1 MLVGVNFILIILG
14 LTLVVKGA
22 DYLISSSIS
31 LGKKIGLSE
40 MIIGIVIIGFGT
52 SISELVVSVNAI
64 LNNVPELSLGN
75 IIGSNIANILLVLG
89 VAGLFNKLNL
99 SKVNQFDNLYHLL
112 THILFFCVFFFF
124 QLQVIFGIIF
134 LLIFATYLYLSLTN
148 KSDSHDEITTENNF
162 VNRLVDKKPI
172 IFGIP
177 IILMSIILTLVGGEL
192 TVNSTIKISN
202 FFGIS
207 ESFIGL
213 TIIALGT
220 SLPEIV
226 TGVMAAKKNKTDL
239 IIGNVIGSNIYNL
252 MLILGC
258 VSIFDSFVY
267 DSKQFFSEVLILLL
281 ATLIFLFIVTKKIV
295 FDKKF
300 SIFFFL
306 VYILYITNLY
316 VKNF

>member
-1 MLVGVNFILIILG
+1 MLVGVNFVLIILG
-14 LTLVVKGA
+14 LILVVKSA
-22 DYLISSSIS
+22 DYLIASSIS

-52 SISELVVSVNAI
+52 SLSELVVSIDAI
-64 LNNVPELSLGN
+64 LKNVPELSLGN

-89 VAGLFNKLNL
+89 VAGLFKKLNL

-124 QLQVIFGIIF
+124 QLQEVFGIIF
-134 LLIFATYLYLSLTN
+134 LLVFATYLYLSLTN
-148 KSDSHDEITTENNF
+148 KNDSHGDINTENNL
-162 VNRLVDKKPI
+162 VSNLVDKKPI
-172 IFGIP
+172 IFGVP
-177 IILMSIILTLVGGEL
+177 IILISIILTLAGAEL

-220 SLPEIV
+220 SLPEIA
-226 TGVMAAKKNKTDL
+226 TGIMAAKKNKTDL

-267 DSKQFFSEVLILLL
+267 NSDQFFSEVLILLL
-281 ATLIFLFIVTKKIV
+281 AILIFLVIVRKKIV

-300 SIFFFL
+300 SFL
-306 VYILYITNLY
+306 FLALYILYVFNLY